1 MEKARIAIIMGSSS
15 DLSVMKPAAEICE
28 KFEIPFEVTIVS
40 AHRTPERMFEY
51 SKSARSRGIEVIIAG
66 AGGAAHLP
74 GMVAS
79 LTTLPVI
86 GVPVKSS
93 NSIDGWDSI
102 LSILQMPSGIP
113 VATVALNGA
122 ANAGLLAVRILGAT
136 DAQIA
141 SKLELYQSQLSD
153 KVLGSLSEADGLGLN
168 FQKKSTI

>member
-15 DLSVMKPAAEICE
+15 DLPVMKPAAEICE
-28 KFEIPFEVTIVS
+28 KFQVPFEITIVS

-51 SKSARSRGIEVIIAG
+51 AKSARSRGIEVIIAG

-93 NSIDGWDSI
+93 NSIDGWDSV
-102 LSILQMPSGIP
+102 LSILQMPAGIP

-122 ANAGLLAVRILGAT
+122 ANAGLLAVRILGSNDT
-136 DAQIA
+136 ILA
-141 SKLELYQSQLSD
+141 SKLGAYQQELES
-153 KVLGSLSEADGLGLN
+153 KVMGTLNEPERLGLT
-168 FQKKSTI
+168 FQRKSTI